1 MRASNYHNE
10 PQFLPKHRKHQPSH
24 ALPGTTTTTS
34 LLDPARLTTLSHST
48 IVGHAYHPASSSAA
62 NKLEQV
68 QTRFNKQIDRL
79 IQFIGGGAD
88 EVGDE
93 EIEDH
98 RWMQRQRQAIEERV
112 SRSKNRGG
120 CA

>member
-1 MRASNYHNE
+1 
-10 PQFLPKHRKHQPSH
+10 
-24 ALPGTTTTTS
+24 
-34 LLDPARLTTLSHST
+34 
-48 IVGHAYHPASSSAA
+48 VGHAYHPASSSAA
-62 NKLEQV
+62 HKLEQV

-79 IQFIGGGAD
+79 IQFIGGGGAE

-93 EIEDH
+93 EIEDQ

-112 SRSKNRGG
+112 SRSKTRGG

>member
-1 MRASNYHNE
+1 
-10 PQFLPKHRKHQPSH
+10 
-24 ALPGTTTTTS
+24 
-34 LLDPARLTTLSHST
+34 
-48 IVGHAYHPASSSAA
+48 
-62 NKLEQV
+62 V

-79 IQFIGGGAD
+79 IQFIGGGGGGAD

>member
-1 MRASNYHNE
+1 
-10 PQFLPKHRKHQPSH
+10 
-24 ALPGTTTTTS
+24 
-34 LLDPARLTTLSHST
+34 
-48 IVGHAYHPASSSAA
+48 VGHAYHPASSSAA
-62 NKLEQV
+62 HKLDQV

-79 IQFIGGGAD
+79 IQFIGGGGGGAD

>member
-1 MRASNYHNE
+1 MGN
-10 PQFLPKHRKHQPSH
+10 
-24 ALPGTTTTTS
+24 
-34 LLDPARLTTLSHST
+34 
-48 IVGHAYHPASSSAA
+48 AYQASSAA
-62 NKLEQV
+62 YKLEQV

-79 IQFIGGGAD
+79 IQFIGGGGGGTD